1 MLFLYAQ
8 YDYNYMG
15 SQSGTKKKNRLQL
28 LHQYYVYTGFYTFL
42 KDALKKALPPILLV
56 VAAIVLIHFFVID
69 LNTALQYVIDNYSN
83 LLVLTL
89 FFVSESILGIIPPEL
104 FIAWSDKTSNPI
116 LYLTLIAILSYAGG
130 AVSYFTGRAAL
141 KIPSVHNYLEVKME
155 KHLKNARKWG
165 GFLILVGALLPLPF
179 AVASL
184 AAGMIRFEFKYWALF
199 GLARF
204 VRYAIYGAAI
214 FSLVS

>member
-42 KDALKKALPPILLV
+42 KDALKKALPPILFV
-56 VAAIVLIHFFVID
+56 VAAIVLIHYFVID

-116 LYLTLIAILSYAGG
+116 LYLSLIALLSYAGG

>member
-1 MLFLYAQ
+1 MHCENSRDASTKAASTS
-8 YDYNYMG
+8 G
-15 SQSGTKKKNRLQL
+15 SR
-28 LHQYYVYTGFYTFL
+28 
-42 KDALKKALPPILLV
+42 
-56 VAAIVLIHFFVID
+56 
-69 LNTALQYVIDNYSN
+69 SN
-83 LLVLTL
+83 C
-89 FFVSESILGIIPPEL
+89 S
-104 FIAWSDKTSNPI
+104 
-116 LYLTLIAILSYAGG
+116 
-130 AVSYFTGRAAL
+130 GRASL
-141 KIPSVHNYLEVKME
+141 KIPAVHNYLEVRME

-184 AAGMIRFEFKYWALF
+184 AAGMIRFDFKYWALF

>member
-1 MLFLYAQ
+1 
-8 YDYNYMG
+8 MG

-83 LLVLTL
+83 MLVLTL
-89 FFVSESILGIIPPEL
+89 FFVSESVLGIIPPEL

-116 LYLTLIAILSYAGG
+116 LYLALIAILSYAGG

>member
-1 MLFLYAQ
+1 MS
-8 YDYNYMG
+8 NHTT
-15 SQSGTKKKNRLQL
+15 SRRKSRLQL
-28 LHQYYVYTGFYTFL
+28 LHQYYVYTGFYSFL
-42 KDALKKALPPILLV
+42 KDALKKALPPILIV
-56 VAAIVLIHFFVID
+56 VAAIVCIHYFVID

-83 LLVLTL
+83 FLVLSL

-104 FIAWSDKTSNPI
+104 FIAWSDKTSNP
-116 LYLTLIAILSYAGG
+116 LFYLSMIALLSYLGG
-130 AVSYFTGRAAL
+130 MVSYFTGRAAL
-141 KIPSVHNYLEVKME
+141 KISAIYNYLEVKMQ

-184 AAGMIRFEFKYWALF
+184 AAGMIRFNFKYWALF

-204 VRYAIYGAAI
+204 VRFAIYGAAI
-214 FSLVS
+214 FSLVA

>member
-1 MLFLYAQ
+1 MAHS
-8 YDYNYMG
+8 N
-15 SQSGTKKKNRLQL
+15 SKKKNRLQL
-28 LHQYYVYTGFYTFL
+28 LHQYYSYTGFYTFL

-56 VAAIVLIHFFVID
+56 VASIVCIHYFVID
-69 LNTALQYVIDNYSN
+69 LNVALQYVIDNYSN
-83 LLVLTL
+83 FLVLSL

-104 FIAWSDKTSNPI
+104 FIAWSDKTDSPI
-116 LYLTLIAILSYAGG
+116 LYLSLIAILSYAGG
-130 AVSYFTGRAAL
+130 IVSYFTGRASL
-141 KIPSVHNYLEVKME
+141 KITSIHDYLEVRMK

-165 GFLILVGALLPLPF
+165 GFLIIVGALLPLPF

-184 AAGMIRFEFKYWALF
+184 AAGMIRFEFKYYLLF

-204 VRYAIYGAAI
+204 VRFAIYGAAI

>member
-15 SQSGTKKKNRLQL
+15 SQSGTKRKNRLQL

-130 AVSYFTGRAAL
+130 AVSYFTGRATL

>member
-1 MLFLYAQ
+1 
-8 YDYNYMG
+8 MG

-116 LYLTLIAILSYAGG
+116 LYLSLIAILSYAGG